1 MLLGGIVGKR
11 LLRPTRIARVAPVVA
26 RVAIA
31 AAAVD
36 EQRALYSRSR
46 PVALERAHVIGQALA
61 TQAWIVEHDHRARWG
76 GIVAEDRQHGVGR
89 IALEAIAAL
98 GPFLQKQIVANVTD
112 NALRA
117 VREEHGHRRDI
128 L

>member
-36 EQRALYSRSR
+36 EQRTLYSRSR
-46 PVALERAHVIGQALA
+46 QVALECAHVIGQALA
-61 TQAWIVEHDHRARWG
+61 TQAWIVEHDHRAGWG
-76 GIVAEDRQHGVGR
+76 GIVAEDRQHDVGR
-89 IALEAIAAL
+89 ITLEAIAAI
-98 GPFLQKQIVANVTD
+98 GPF
-112 NALRA
+112 
-117 VREEHGHRRDI
+117 VRQLI
-128 L
+128 